1 MPSLSR
7 SVLCLTLLAACLV
20 APDAAHAAPQ
30 AHDAGRVY
38 AIVTFA
44 DGTGQM
50 TTWDVAP
57 GSTAARLHRA
67 LQAQGVAGL
76 VDPAVA
82 GSAELAAADCP
93 IDGAY
98 AWGRRCGVNQVRW
111 ASLYP
116 TVHMM
121 DHTGAGW
128 PVTNVVVDWD
138 RTWAVH
144 PVYHWY
150 TSYNCTTNCVHLHNY
165 NYGDTEWIGR
175 AILYFSG
182 IIITSGMV
190 QLNDYHADTSWERR
204 VTACHEMGHT
214 LGLDHNLF
222 KTSCMYHQ
230 ARSDVTRLPSSSD
243 FRMLEYI
250 YP

>member
-1 MPSLSR
+1 
-7 SVLCLTLLAACLV
+7 VLCATLVVACLAV
-20 APDAAHAAPQ
+20 PGTAGAAPM
-30 AHDAGRVY
+30 AHQDAGHVY
-38 AIVTFA
+38 AVERFS
-44 DGTGQM
+44 DGTGKI
-50 TTWDVAP
+50 TTWDLAP
-57 GSTAARLHRA
+57 GATASQLYRTLK
-67 LQAQGVAGL
+67 AQGIVGL
-76 VDPAVA
+76 VDPAGSVA
-82 GSAELAAADCP
+82 AVAADCP

-111 ASLYP
+111 AGVYP

-121 DHTGAGW
+121 DHTGSGW

-144 PVYHWY
+144 PVYHWH
-150 TSYNCTTNCVHLHNY
+150 TTYNCTTNCVHLHNA
-165 NYGDTEWIGR
+165 NYGNTTWIGR
-175 AILYFSG
+175 AVLYFSG
-182 IIITSGMV
+182 IIITDALV

-204 VTACHEMGHT
+204 VTTCHEMGHT

-230 ARSDVTRLPSSSD
+230 ARSDVTRLPASGD
-243 FRMLEYI
+243 FRMLESI